1 MAITREEVEGELRK
15 LDKTDLEIKG
25 LLDPEA
31 KPTKDFPHISIGFH
45 PLDEWLN
52 LQPVPRQK
60 PLRLALHRFAL
71 AQIDYRN
78 EVLKQLGALGGRR
91 TGKALLAEISG
102 VSSKTVAIVPTFTDD
117 PFDADTHADDAVAA
131 TRLGFKERDQD
142 GLSFPGPILGTG
154 QGSDST
160 VHYTPVPKGTASSGP
175 GSLSDEILLHELVHA
190 GRQVKGI
197 QNFEAIHNGAQNEEE
212 YLAIIVTN
220 VYLSEKKQTKFRG
233 PNHKA
238 FDVLPQPERFLEG
251 QRERQLM
258 EKLRSGQNSL
268 WGALINIDASEAA
281 FDPPRAWE
289 AQRAKVFIDI

>member
-1 MAITREEVEGELRK
+1 MAVTRDEIERELKK
-15 LDKTDLEIKG
+15 LGRTALEIKG

-31 KPTKDFPHISIGFH
+31 KPTKDFPNISIGFH

-52 LQPVPRQK
+52 NQPVPRQK
-60 PLRLALHRFAL
+60 PLRFALHRFAL

-78 EVLKQLGALGGRR
+78 EVLKQLGVVGGRR

-102 VSSKTVAIVPTFTDD
+102 VGSKTVTIVPTFDDD
-117 PFDADTHADDAVAA
+117 PFNADTHADDNIAA
-131 TRLGFKERDQD
+131 TRLGFRVRDQD
-142 GLSFPGPILGTG
+142 GLSFPGDLRGAGGGTA
-154 QGSDST
+154 ST

-220 VYLSEKKQTKFRG
+220 VYLSEKKQSQFRG
-233 PNHKA
+233 PNHKS
-238 FDVLPQPERFLEG
+238 FDVLPQPQRFLDG
-251 QRERQLM
+251 PRERQLM
-258 EKLRSGQNSL
+258 EKLRSGQGSL
-268 WGALINIDASEAA
+268 WAALVDIDTSEAA

-289 AQRAKVFIDI
+289 AQRMKVFIDI